1 MSIQGKTR
9 TVAKI
14 LLTRQTANTPI
25 LPLKEL
31 EENLMINLSIEDY
44 ELICRNAMVKRMMSR
59 TLETDVEKLTELC
72 RNMEKFKEFVEL
84 NLRTIREREKAKKTP
99 IKDLPLNLLQGMKAK
114 TLSLLHIPDD
124 ALNIIISNYQSILK
138 YELREWVPKKKLE
151 AEFLSENLNAI
162 YFLSLPENA
171 MFINWDV
178 LSKNPNAIDFLSLPK
193 NKKHIN
199 YHQLS
204 KNASP
209 KAIELLRDKIIEEKG
224 LSPEEFAKLEK
235 YEKIN
240 WKILS
245 KNPEAIEILTSPE
258 NYDNIYWKGLS
269 SNPNPKAIE
278 FLLLDKNFDFIDWYE
293 FSRNPCDSAIKN
305 LNLYDGF
312 FIDWDGL
319 CENTNP
325 KAIPIIKEKVLE
337 ERKLLPTE
345 YAIKGKVNW
354 RKLSSNLNAIE
365 LIIMRIKDESKLN
378 EDEYRSLKL
387 QYKID
392 WDALS
397 LNPSIFI
404 PFKPKAKAKS
414 ITVTRILPSSLISPK
429 AKAKANTS
437 PIRALST
444 NLKDNFKSLLPSKNV
459 YVLRHGIPLD
469 KLNWNYLSKNPN
481 AIDLLEKQIEIE
493 KHLSKE
499 EYDRLPSKINWSSL
513 CSNPNAIDLLDANQ
527 DKIDWSVLSYN
538 PNAIHLL
545 EKRVKYQ
552 LSLKGSESKSFLNS
566 IYTGQRVSWV
576 GLAGN
581 PSIFIPM

>member
-14 LLTRQTANTPI
+14 LTRQTPQTANTPI
-25 LPLKEL
+25 SPLKEL
-31 EENLMINLSIEDY
+31 EENQMINLSIEDY
-44 ELICRNAMVKRMMSR
+44 ELICRNEMVKRMMSIV
-59 TLETDVEKLTELC
+59 LETPKNELTELC
-72 RNMEKFKEFVEL
+72 SNMENFKFFVDST
-84 NLRTIREREKAKKTP
+84 LRTIREREKAKKTP
-99 IKDLPLNLLQGMKAK
+99 IKDLPLNLLQGMNTK

-124 ALNIIISNYQSILK
+124 ALNIIISKYKSMLK
-138 YELREWVPKKKLE
+138 YELREWIPKKKLE
-151 AEFLSENLNAI
+151 AEFLSANLNAI
-162 YFLSLPENA
+162 DFLSLPENA

-178 LSKNPNAIDFLSLPK
+178 LSKNPNAIDFLSLPE
-193 NKKHIN
+193 NKKHID

-204 KNASP
+204 KNKSP
-209 KAIELLRDKIIEEKG
+209 KAIELLKEYLQINQGSKI
-224 LSPEEFAKLEK
+224 
-235 YEKIN
+235 IN

-269 SNPNPKAIE
+269 SNPNPKAIKM
-278 FLLLDKNFDFIDWYE
+278 LLLDKNFDFIDLYE
-293 FSRNPCDSAIKN
+293 FSRNPCNSAIKY
-305 LNLYDGF
+305 LNANQD

-345 YAIKGKVNW
+345 YENLIYKVNW
-354 RKLSSNLNAIE
+354 RKLSSNPNAIE
-365 LIIMRIKDESKLN
+365 LIIMRINDESKLS
-378 EDEYRSLKL
+378 EDEYMSLKL

-404 PFKPKAKAKS
+404 IFKPKAKAKS
-414 ITVTRILPSSLISPK
+414 ITATRILPSSLISPK
-429 AKAKANTS
+429 VKAKAYTS

-444 NLKDNFKSLLPSKNV
+444 NLKGMNKDNLKNV

-469 KLNWNYLSKNPN
+469 KLNWNYLSKNPK
-481 AIDLLEKQIEIE
+481 AIDLLDKQIEIE
-493 KHLSKE
+493 RHLSKE
-499 EYDRLPSKINWSSL
+499 EYDRLPFKINWPSL
-513 CSNPNAIDLLDANQ
+513 CSNPEAIDLLDANQ

-545 EKRVKYQ
+545 EIRVKYQ
-552 LSLKGSESKSFLNS
+552 LNLKGSESKSFLNS

>member
-240 WKILS
+240 
-245 KNPEAIEILTSPE
+245 
-258 NYDNIYWKGLS
+258 
-269 SNPNPKAIE
+269 
-278 FLLLDKNFDFIDWYE
+278 
-293 FSRNPCDSAIKN
+293 
-305 LNLYDGF
+305 
-312 FIDWDGL
+312 
-319 CENTNP
+319 
-325 KAIPIIKEKVLE
+325 
-337 ERKLLPTE
+337 
-345 YAIKGKVNW
+345 
-354 RKLSSNLNAIE
+354 
-365 LIIMRIKDESKLN
+365 
-378 EDEYRSLKL
+378 
-387 QYKID
+387 
-392 WDALS
+392 
-397 LNPSIFI
+397 
-404 PFKPKAKAKS
+404 
-414 ITVTRILPSSLISPK
+414 
-429 AKAKANTS
+429 
-437 PIRALST
+437 
-444 NLKDNFKSLLPSKNV
+444 
-459 YVLRHGIPLD
+459 
-469 KLNWNYLSKNPN
+469 
-481 AIDLLEKQIEIE
+481 
-493 KHLSKE
+493 
-499 EYDRLPSKINWSSL
+499 
-513 CSNPNAIDLLDANQ
+513 
-527 DKIDWSVLSYN
+527 
-538 PNAIHLL
+538 
-545 EKRVKYQ
+545 
-552 LSLKGSESKSFLNS
+552 
-566 IYTGQRVSWV
+566 
-576 GLAGN
+576 
-581 PSIFIPM
+581 

>member
-14 LLTRQTANTPI
+14 LLTRQKANIPI
-25 LPLKEL
+25 SPLKEL
-31 EENLMINLSIEDY
+31 EENPMINLSIEDY

-59 TLETDVEKLTELC
+59 TLETDVDKLTELC
-72 RNMEKFKEFVEL
+72 SNMENFKEFVEL

-269 SNPNPKAIE
+269 SNPNPKAIKM
-278 FLLLDKNFDFIDWYE
+278 LLLDKNFDFIDLYE
-293 FSRNPCDSAIKN
+293 FSRNPCNSAIKY
-305 LNLYDGF
+305 LNANQDF
-312 FIDWDGL
+312 VDWDGL

-345 YAIKGKVNW
+345 YENLIYKVNW
-354 RKLSSNLNAIE
+354 RKLSSNPNAIE
-365 LIIMRIKDESKLN
+365 LIIMRINDESKLS
-378 EDEYRSLKL
+378 EDEYMSLKL

-404 PFKPKAKAKS
+404 LFKPKAKAKS
-414 ITVTRILPSSLISPK
+414 ITATRILPSSLISPK
-429 AKAKANTS
+429 VKAKAYTS

-444 NLKDNFKSLLPSKNV
+444 NLKGMNKDNLKNV

-469 KLNWNYLSKNPN
+469 KLNWNYLSKNPK

-493 KHLSKE
+493 RHLSKE
-499 EYDRLPSKINWSSL
+499 EYDRLPYKINWPSL